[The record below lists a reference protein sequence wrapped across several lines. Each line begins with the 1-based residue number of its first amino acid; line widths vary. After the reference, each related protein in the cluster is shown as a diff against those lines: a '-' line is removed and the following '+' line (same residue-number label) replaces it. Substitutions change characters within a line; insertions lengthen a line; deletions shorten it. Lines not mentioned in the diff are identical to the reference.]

1 MKTKK
6 LSDREIQATRISS
19 LPTRPTAP
27 SSLGGRGYT
36 SKEMKEAFDR
46 LPLLIIERF
55 NLLLDDIKAVG
66 DESILKEIPT
76 SIKEG
81 HSLYDLISDIK
92 NGNLASYLNVGNTS
106 LAERLAGIEKRL
118 SEIETSLKIKEGGDT
133 HYE

>member
-6 LSDREIQATRISS
+6 FLDTEIETARVSS

-36 SKEMKEAFDR
+36 AKEMKEAFDR

-55 NLLLDDIKAVG
+55 NLLLDDIKAEG

-81 HSLYDLISDIK
+81 HSLYDLMCDIK
-92 NGNLASYLNVGNTS
+92 RGNLASYLTCGDVS
-106 LAERLAGIEKRL
+106 LAERLYNIEKRL
-118 SEIETSLKIKEGGDT
+118 CDLESSSEGAGKEV